1 MAAGFGLAVAFGFGA
16 AFGAASF
23 GAALAAGFAFG
34 RALAADEAVLA
45 AGRLRTEEPLAEAL
59 GCGASSGSTIAH
71 IAVAGDAW
79 RRTSGMEPKWL
90 E

>member
-1 MAAGFGLAVAFGFGA
+1 MRECPEFGA
-16 AFGAASF
+16 AF

-45 AGRLRTEEPLAEAL
+45 AGRLRTEGPLAEVLEAL

-79 RRTSGMEPKWL
+79 RRTSGLEPKWL